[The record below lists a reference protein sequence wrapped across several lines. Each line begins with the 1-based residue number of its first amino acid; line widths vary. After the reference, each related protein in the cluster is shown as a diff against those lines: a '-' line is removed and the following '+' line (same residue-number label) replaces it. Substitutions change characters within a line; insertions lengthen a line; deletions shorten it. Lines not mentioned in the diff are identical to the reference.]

1 MTIIN
6 FTPIEAFLGGLIIG
20 FSVVLFYIANG
31 RIAGISGIVNNSI
44 FSNVNRFDNILFVIG
59 LVIGPML
66 YKIIINPE
74 INFNISNSI
83 PLLIAAGFLV
93 GVGTKIGSGCTSGHG
108 ICGISRFSKRSIVCN
123 IDIYDFCNTNRFYKR
138 TIVMRGIISLVC
150 GIIFGF
156 DLRLQA

>member
-44 FSNVNRFDNILFVIG
+44 FSDVNRFDNILFVIG

-108 ICGISRFSKRSIVCN
+108 ICGISRFSKRSIVATL
-123 IDIYDFCNTNRFYKR
+123 IF
-138 TIVMRGIISLVC
+138 MISAILTVFIK
-150 GIIFGF
+150 G
-156 DLRLQA
+156 LL

>member
-59 LVIGPML
+59 LVIGPIL

-108 ICGISRFSKRSIVCN
+108 ICGISRFSKRSIVATL
-123 IDIYDFCNTNRFYKR
+123 IF
-138 TIVMRGIISLVC
+138 MISAILTVFIK
-150 GIIFGF
+150 G
-156 DLRLQA
+156 LLQ

>member
-44 FSNVNRFDNILFVIG
+44 FSNVNRFDNILFIIG

-108 ICGISRFSKRSIVCN
+108 ICGISRFSKRSIVATL
-123 IDIYDFCNTNRFYKR
+123 IF
-138 TIVMRGIISLVC
+138 MISAILTVFIK
-150 GIIFGF
+150 G
-156 DLRLQA
+156 LL

>member
-59 LVIGPML
+59 LVIGPMI
-66 YKIIINPE
+66 YKIIINSE

-108 ICGISRFSKRSIVCN
+108 ICGISRFSKRSIVATL
-123 IDIYDFCNTNRFYKR
+123 IF
-138 TIVMRGIISLVC
+138 MISAILTVFIK
-150 GIIFGF
+150 G
-156 DLRLQA
+156 LL

>member
-31 RIAGISGIVNNSI
+31 RIAGISGIVDNSI

-108 ICGISRFSKRSIVCN
+108 ICGISRFSKRSIVATL
-123 IDIYDFCNTNRFYKR
+123 IF
-138 TIVMRGIISLVC
+138 MISAILTVFIK
-150 GIIFGF
+150 G
-156 DLRLQA
+156 LL

>member
-20 FSVVLFYIANG
+20 VSVVLFYIANG

-59 LVIGPML
+59 LVIGPIL

-74 INFNISNSI
+74 ISFNISNSI

-93 GVGTKIGSGCTSGHG
+93 GVGTKIGGGCTSGHG
-108 ICGISRFSKRSIVCN
+108 ICGISRFSKRSI
-123 IDIYDFCNTNRFYKR
+123 IATLIF
-138 TIVMRGIISLVC
+138 MISAILTVFIK
-150 GIIFGF
+150 G
-156 DLRLQA
+156 LL

>member
-59 LVIGPML
+59 LVIGPIL

-74 INFNISNSI
+74 ISFNISNSI

-108 ICGISRFSKRSIVCN
+108 ICGISRFSKRSIVATV
-123 IDIYDFCNTNRFYKR
+123 IF
-138 TIVMRGIISLVC
+138 MISAILTVFIK
-150 GIIFGF
+150 G
-156 DLRLQA
+156 LL

>member
-59 LVIGPML
+59 LVIGPMI

-108 ICGISRFSKRSIVCN
+108 ICGISRFSKRSIVATL
-123 IDIYDFCNTNRFYKR
+123 IF
-138 TIVMRGIISLVC
+138 MISAILTVFIK
-150 GIIFGF
+150 GLF
-156 DLRLQA
+156 

>member
-59 LVIGPML
+59 LVIGPMI

-108 ICGISRFSKRSIVCN
+108 ICGISRFSKRSIFATL
-123 IDIYDFCNTNRFYKR
+123 IF
-138 TIVMRGIISLVC
+138 MISAILTVFIK
-150 GIIFGF
+150 G
-156 DLRLQA
+156 LL

>member
-59 LVIGPML
+59 LVVGPML

-108 ICGISRFSKRSIVCN
+108 ICGISRFSKRSIVATL
-123 IDIYDFCNTNRFYKR
+123 IF
-138 TIVMRGIISLVC
+138 MISAILTVFIK
-150 GIIFGF
+150 G
-156 DLRLQA
+156 LL

>member
-44 FSNVNRFDNILFVIG
+44 FSDVNRFDNILFVIG
-59 LVIGPML
+59 LVIGPMI

-108 ICGISRFSKRSIVCN
+108 ICGISRFSKRSIVATL
-123 IDIYDFCNTNRFYKR
+123 IF
-138 TIVMRGIISLVC
+138 MISAILTVFVK
-150 GIIFGF
+150 G
-156 DLRLQA
+156 LL

>member
-20 FSVVLFYIANG
+20 VSVVLFYIANG
-31 RIAGISGIVNNSI
+31 RIAGISGIVNNAM
-44 FSNVNRFDNILFVIG
+44 FSNINRFDNILFVIG
-59 LVIGPML
+59 LVIGPIL

-74 INFNISNSI
+74 ISFNISNSI

-108 ICGISRFSKRSIVCN
+108 ICGISRFSKRSIVATL
-123 IDIYDFCNTNRFYKR
+123 IF
-138 TIVMRGIISLVC
+138 MISAILTVFIK
-150 GIIFGF
+150 G
-156 DLRLQA
+156 LL

>member
-59 LVIGPML
+59 LVVGPML

-83 PLLIAAGFLV
+83 TLLIAAGFLV

-108 ICGISRFSKRSIVCN
+108 ICGISRFSKRSIVATL
-123 IDIYDFCNTNRFYKR
+123 IF
-138 TIVMRGIISLVC
+138 MISAILTVFIK
-150 GIIFGF
+150 GLF
-156 DLRLQA
+156 

>member
-20 FSVVLFYIANG
+20 VSVVLFYIANG

-59 LVIGPML
+59 LVIGPIL

-74 INFNISNSI
+74 ISFNISNSI

-108 ICGISRFSKRSIVCN
+108 ICGISRFSKRSIVSTL
-123 IDIYDFCNTNRFYKR
+123 IF
-138 TIVMRGIISLVC
+138 MISAILTVFIK
-150 GIIFGF
+150 G
-156 DLRLQA
+156 LL

>member
-108 ICGISRFSKRSIVCN
+108 ICGISRFSKRSIVATL
-123 IDIYDFCNTNRFYKR
+123 IF
-138 TIVMRGIISLVC
+138 MISAILTVFIK
-150 GIIFGF
+150 G
-156 DLRLQA
+156 LL

>member
-31 RIAGISGIVNNSI
+31 RIAGISGIFNNSI

-59 LVIGPML
+59 LVIGPII

-108 ICGISRFSKRSIVCN
+108 ICGISRFSKRSIVATL
-123 IDIYDFCNTNRFYKR
+123 IF
-138 TIVMRGIISLVC
+138 MISAILTVFIK
-150 GIIFGF
+150 G
-156 DLRLQA
+156 LL

>member
-44 FSNVNRFDNILFVIG
+44 FSDVNRFDNILFVIG
-59 LVIGPML
+59 LVIGPII

-83 PLLIAAGFLV
+83 PLLIVAGFLV
-93 GVGTKIGSGCTSGHG
+93 GVGTKIGSGDRKS
-108 ICGISRFSKRSIVCN
+108 V
-123 IDIYDFCNTNRFYKR
+123 
-138 TIVMRGIISLVC
+138 V
-150 GIIFGF
+150 
-156 DLRLQA
+156 

>member
-1 MTIIN
+1 MALIN

-20 FSVVLFYIANG
+20 VSVVLFYIANG

-59 LVIGPML
+59 LVIGPMI

-108 ICGISRFSKRSIVCN
+108 ICGISRFSKRSIVATL
-123 IDIYDFCNTNRFYKR
+123 IF
-138 TIVMRGIISLVC
+138 MISAILTVFIK
-150 GIIFGF
+150 G
-156 DLRLQA
+156 LL

>member
-6 FTPIEAFLGGLIIG
+6 FSPIEAFLGGLIIG

-108 ICGISRFSKRSIVCN
+108 ICGISRFSKRSIVATL
-123 IDIYDFCNTNRFYKR
+123 IF
-138 TIVMRGIISLVC
+138 MISAILTVFIK
-150 GIIFGF
+150 G
-156 DLRLQA
+156 LL

>member
-44 FSNVNRFDNILFVIG
+44 FSNVNRFDNILFVLG

-108 ICGISRFSKRSIVCN
+108 ICGISRFSKRSIVATL
-123 IDIYDFCNTNRFYKR
+123 IF
-138 TIVMRGIISLVC
+138 MISAILTVFIK
-150 GIIFGF
+150 G
-156 DLRLQA
+156 LL

>member
-44 FSNVNRFDNILFVIG
+44 FSDVNRFDNILFVIG

-74 INFNISNSI
+74 INFNISDSI

-108 ICGISRFSKRSIVCN
+108 ICGISRFSKRSIVATL
-123 IDIYDFCNTNRFYKR
+123 IF
-138 TIVMRGIISLVC
+138 MISAILTVFIK
-150 GIIFGF
+150 G
-156 DLRLQA
+156 LL

>member
-31 RIAGISGIVNNSI
+31 RIAGISGIVDNSI

-59 LVIGPML
+59 LVIGPMI

-108 ICGISRFSKRSIVCN
+108 ICGISRFSKRSIVATL
-123 IDIYDFCNTNRFYKR
+123 IF
-138 TIVMRGIISLVC
+138 MISAILTVFIK
-150 GIIFGF
+150 G
-156 DLRLQA
+156 LL

>member
-59 LVIGPML
+59 LVIGPII

-108 ICGISRFSKRSIVCN
+108 ICGISRFSKRSIVATL
-123 IDIYDFCNTNRFYKR
+123 IF
-138 TIVMRGIISLVC
+138 MISAILTVFVK
-150 GIIFGF
+150 G
-156 DLRLQA
+156 LL

>member
-108 ICGISRFSKRSIVCN
+108 ICGISRFSKRSIVAK
-123 IDIYDFCNTNRFYKR
+123 IGRAH
-138 TIVMRGIISLVC
+138 V
-150 GIIFGF
+150 
-156 DLRLQA
+156 

>member
-6 FTPIEAFLGGLIIG
+6 FTPIEAFLGGLIFG
-20 FSVVLFYIANG
+20 VSVVLFYIANG

-74 INFNISNSI
+74 IDFNISNSI

-108 ICGISRFSKRSIVCN
+108 ICGISRFSKRSIVATL
-123 IDIYDFCNTNRFYKR
+123 IF
-138 TIVMRGIISLVC
+138 MISAILTVFIK
-150 GIIFGF
+150 G
-156 DLRLQA
+156 LL